1 MLAKIQEYLK
11 TTGNSF
17 VEATEIKEGVLHS
30 EVTLKVKSFE
40 GVSKIEKSLEGL
52 PFFVQCPSPIIMP
65 QPESGTFR
73 LIIPNKE
80 LKSVKFDPS
89 CIHKPTQVF
98 LGIDEFGDKLYLDLS
113 KTTHTIIAGATGSG
127 KSMVIHSIIHSL
139 MQFDEVD
146 ISFLDPKKVESQ
158 MYTGASDRINF
169 ASTPADIAAE
179 LARIHKWMEA
189 RYAYMSTRNI
199 RDSMEGWVSSQFKDE
214 NLRPMVL
221 VVDEVADLFCE
232 NKAAKS
238 AMLVLSSKARAAGLR
253 IFLATQRPDA
263 KIIDGAIKANFTTR
277 ICLKTSS
284 KIDSMI
290 VLGFAGAENL
300 RGNGHGLLLQAS
312 GKLVPFKGAYMDT
325 IRLGQYCGNGKSH
338 KEIPERPNKII
349 SNDVRKIIDSYTC
362 MIKGD

>member
-1 MLAKIQEYLK
+1 MLEKIQEYLK

-40 GVSKIEKSLEGL
+40 GISKIEKSLEGL
-52 PFFVQCPSPIIMP
+52 PFFVQCPAPIIMP

-73 LIIPNKE
+73 LIIPNKV
-80 LKSVKFDPS
+80 LKSVKFDAS
-89 CIHKPTQVF
+89 YIRKPTQIF
-98 LGIDEFGDKLYLDLS
+98 LGIDESGDKLYLDIS
-113 KTTHTIIAGATGSG
+113 KITHTIIAGATGSG

-146 ISFLDPKKVESQ
+146 IVFLDPKKVESQ
-158 MYTGASDRINF
+158 MYTGEMKRVHL
-169 ASTPADIAAE
+169 ASTPADITME
-179 LARIHKWMEA
+179 LVRIHKWMED
-189 RYAYMSTRNI
+189 RYAYMATKNI
-199 RDSMEGWVSSQFKDE
+199 RDAMEGWTASQFKDT

-263 KIIDGAIKANFTTR
+263 RIIDGAIKANFTTR

-284 KIDSMI
+284 KVDSMI
-290 VLGFAGAENL
+290 VLGFTGAENL
-300 RGNGHGLLLQAS
+300 RGNGHGLLLKAS
-312 GKLVPFKGAYMDT
+312 GELVPFKGAYLDA
-325 IRLGQYCGNGKSH
+325 IRLGQYCGNRDS
-338 KEIPERPNKII
+338 EPQTEPERIV
-349 SNDVRKIIDSYTC
+349 SNDVRKVIDGFAA
-362 MIKGD
+362 MIKRD